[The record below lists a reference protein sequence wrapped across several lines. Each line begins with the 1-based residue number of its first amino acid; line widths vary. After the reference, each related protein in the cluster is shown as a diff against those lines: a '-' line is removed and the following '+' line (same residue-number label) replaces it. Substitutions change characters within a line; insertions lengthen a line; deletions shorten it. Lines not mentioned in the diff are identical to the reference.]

1 MFVPVLFSF
10 LIFNFV
16 CVLSVC
22 VCVFVLIVGL
32 ITVSMPVSVFS
43 HIPFHV
49 CVRVRIYFHAP
60 FLVHEF
66 SSYVPAV
73 KPSSQIP

>member
-1 MFVPVLFSF
+1 MFVPVLFSAF

-22 VCVFVLIVGL
+22 VFVLIVGL
-32 ITVSMPVSVFS
+32 ITVSVPVSVFS

-60 FLVHEF
+60 VRVHEF
-66 SSYVPAV
+66 LMYLL
-73 KPSSQIP
+73 

>member
-22 VCVFVLIVGL
+22 VFVLIVGL
-32 ITVSMPVSVFS
+32 ITVSVPVSVFS

-60 FLVHEF
+60 VRVHEF
-66 SSYVPAV
+66 LMYLL
-73 KPSSQIP
+73 